1 MRARAGRRAWSR
13 RVRIAT
19 VFLLLLGTTACGARW
34 DEEQTQAVLARE
46 HTAAA
51 GSGAVAA
58 AAESSAGAPS
68 GESAPTAPPAADA
81 TSGATLAPGA
91 SPAGD
96 GGGPAAP
103 ASGGGA
109 AAAAPQAA
117 SGGGALPCAAPSDAP
132 GVTDG
137 EITVGNIATL
147 SGPIPGLGEGGAA
160 ATRAYVAFRNATG
173 GVCGRSIKLLSGDD
187 GQDNSRYRSIVNDF
201 NSKVF
206 AIVGGLAGGDAGG
219 IEIVKD
225 TGIPVV
231 SVPVSLDFHH
241 VPTVFGVNPPYA
253 DPNQP
258 TGKYHYL
265 VQQGATKVAL
275 VYPGIDQTRA
285 EVNAKHRPQMEASGM
300 KIVLTEEFPLGTL
313 NYDSVARAVANSG
326 ADYMLF
332 VSEVGADASMAKSMA
347 NTGYHL
353 KFADYLTG
361 YSPKFI
367 DLAGDAAEGSTAW
380 IRVLPNEEAG
390 GNAEQNRFLDW
401 MDKAAPGIAPD
412 VFAADSWAA
421 AKAFFDTLETLPGP
435 ISRASFVDTI
445 RKVKKFDAGGFLG
458 PIQLGPNVT
467 NGCVIGMIVDG
478 GKWRRMAP
486 ATGFLC

>member
-1 MRARAGRRAWSR
+1 MRARDGRRAWSR
-13 RVRIAT
+13 RVRIVA
-19 VFLLLLGTTACGARW
+19 VLLLLLGTTACGARW

-46 HTAAA
+46 HTTAAGSSAAAA
-51 GSGAVAA
+51 GTG
-58 AAESSAGAPS
+58 SSAGASS
-68 GESAPTAPPAADA
+68 GDTASTVPTAAD
-81 TSGATLAPGA
+81 TGGASTPGA
-91 SPAGD
+91 DGGGGD
-96 GGGPAAP
+96 GGGAAAP
-103 ASGGGA
+103 ASGGG

-173 GVCGRSIKLLSGDD
+173 GVCGRSIKLLAGDD
-187 GQDNSRYRSIVNDF
+187 GQDNGRYRSLVNDF
-201 NSKVF
+201 NSKAF

-241 VPTVFGVNPPYA
+241 LPTVFGINPPYA

-258 TGKYHYL
+258 TGKYQYL
-265 VQQGATKVAL
+265 VKQGATKVAL

-285 EVNAKHRPQMEASGM
+285 EVDAKHRHQMEASGM

-332 VSEVGADASMAKSMA
+332 VSEIGADASMAKSMA

-353 KFADYLTG
+353 KYADYLTG
-361 YSPKFI
+361 YSPKLI

-390 GNAEQNRFLDW
+390 GNAEQNHFLEW

-445 RKVKKFDAGGFLG
+445 RAVKNYDAEGFLG

-486 ATGFLC
+486 AKGFLC